1 MNSGIIPGMQEGARK
16 KVCKQ
21 YRRQRAEIKAIAA
34 ISIHFITIAV
44 VKKKG
49 TLKMN
54 CKKFRLV
61 MLGIESYC

>member
-1 MNSGIIPGMQEGARK
+1 MQEGARK

-34 ISIHFITIAV
+34 ISIHFIKIAV